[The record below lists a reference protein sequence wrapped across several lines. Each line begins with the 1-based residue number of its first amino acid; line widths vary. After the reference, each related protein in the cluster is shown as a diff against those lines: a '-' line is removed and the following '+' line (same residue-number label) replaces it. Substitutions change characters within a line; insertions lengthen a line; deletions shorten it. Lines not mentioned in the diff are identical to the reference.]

1 MPEEMDYVYEVYK
14 EKSFSTAAKKL
25 FVTQPALSSAIK
37 KAEEKIGAVLF
48 DRSTVPVQ
56 LTDAGKV
63 YIQAIEQIKSI
74 KEEIIS
80 ASASLVSANH

>member
-48 DRSTVPVQ
+48 AVLLIVT
-56 LTDAGKV
+56 
-63 YIQAIEQIKSI
+63 
-74 KEEIIS
+74 EIHK
-80 ASASLVSANH
+80 AVKK